1 MQLGLMI
8 WPVQWD
14 LWGFNQDE
22 LGHISMHICHTP
34 SGISNIRIWNIRKWH
49 IRIWNSYAKE
59 AFFFLKWFCLRYSYG
74 AGWHRCILLKIP
86 TLGSPERF
94 YADVECSW
102 CWSCW
107 SLRTNLRRGFLV
119 TSYEVFE
126 FCETMGFLSM
136 TFPPQPPSKRLPLGW
151 SCLLEN
157 EIFCQDRCWY
167 GFAEHI

>member
-1 MQLGLMI
+1 MGPLRFQPRWTWAYIYAHL
-8 WPVQWD
+8 PHAQWD
-14 LWGFNQDE
+14 IKYQNMKYQKMTYQNMKF
-22 LGHISMHICHTP
+22 ICQR
-34 SGISNIRIWNIRKWH
+34 G
-49 IRIWNSYAKE
+49 
-59 AFFFLKWFCLRYSYG
+59 FFFLKWFCLRYSYG